1 MINKCLQGIDTFSKV
16 GAYLSGLFMVLIVA
30 LISVEIVLRTFFK
43 TSTYISSE
51 YSGYL
56 MVAVVLAGLSYTL
69 RTDGHIRITILMVRF
84 PPHVQR
90 YLEATAI
97 FMALLITSFICYHAL
112 LTAVDAYNYEM
123 TADSISQT
131 PLYLPQALIPV
142 GLLGLCMQLLAQ
154 LLRKLFP
161 CFQNP

>member
-1 MINKCLQGIDTFSKV
+1 MINKCLQGIDTFSRV
-16 GAYLSGLFMVLIVA
+16 GAYLSALFMVLIVA

-84 PPHVQR
+84 PPQVQR
-90 YLEATAI
+90 YLEAVAI
-97 FMALLITSFICYHAL
+97 FMALLITGFICYHATL
-112 LTAVDAYNYEM
+112 MAVDAYNYEM

-142 GLLGLCMQLLAQ
+142 GLLGLCTQLLAQ

>member
-1 MINKCLQGIDTFSKV
+1 MINKFLKGVDTLSKV
-16 GAYLSGLFMVLIVA
+16 GAYLSALFMVLIVV

-69 RTDGHIRITILMVRF
+69 RTDGHIRITVLLVKL
-84 PPHVQR
+84 PSQLQR
-90 YLEATAI
+90 YLEAAA
-97 FMALLITSFICYHAL
+97 MLLALLITGFICYHAL
-112 LTAVDAYNYEM
+112 QMAVDAYTYEM

-131 PLYLPQALIPV
+131 PLYLPQALIPI
-142 GLLGLCMQLLAQ
+142 GLLGLCVQLLAQ
-154 LLRKLFP
+154 LLRKLLP
-161 CFQNP
+161 CSQNP

>member
-1 MINKCLQGIDTFSKV
+1 MINICLKGIDTFSRV
-16 GAYLSGLFMVLIVA
+16 GAYLSALFMVLIVA

-69 RTDGHIRITILMVRF
+69 RTDGHIRITILLVKL
-84 PPHVQR
+84 PPQFQR
-90 YLEATAI
+90 YLEAAAML
-97 FMALLITSFICYHAL
+97 MALLVTGFICYYAIL
-112 LTAVDAYNYEM
+112 MAVDAYTYEM

-131 PLYLPQALIPV
+131 PLYLPQALIPI
-142 GLLGLCMQLLAQ
+142 GLLGLCVQLLAQ
-154 LLRKLFP
+154 LLRKLLP
-161 CFQNP
+161 CSLNP